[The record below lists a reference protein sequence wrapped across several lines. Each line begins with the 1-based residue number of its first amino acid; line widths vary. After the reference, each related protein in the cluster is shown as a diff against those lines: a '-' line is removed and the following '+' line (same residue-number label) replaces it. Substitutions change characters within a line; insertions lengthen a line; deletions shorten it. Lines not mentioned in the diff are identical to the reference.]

1 MTAGASALGILLA
14 LLGAPAVPAGSP
26 PGTAPPIS
34 SLLTPLEAAA
44 LVKVRASLPQR
55 SVPALSEP
63 LVRAAR
69 ALAVRAARGDPHPIS
84 SSALRAALGQ
94 AGVVDPAP
102 AALVLAARL
111 NSLPEALAA
120 AAHFRGATHLGVGVV
135 AQDGVAWAVLIASE
149 RRAELAPFP
158 RRVSPGDKVVL
169 RGRLLALSS
178 PRVYVERPSGAA
190 QEVAVHEEGG
200 AFSAQIQFDQPGRW
214 RLEVGG
220 DGARGPTVAAIL
232 EVESGEGV
240 ERASLPDEAD
250 PSDPA
255 DVERRIRQA
264 IDGVRADQG
273 LPPLRGSAALDE
285 QARLHSAAMLA
296 AATVAHRL
304 DGGDGLLARL
314 IAAGVAYRSAGENVA
329 RGDGA
334 LDAHR
339 AIAESP
345 AHRANLLA
353 PEASLLGLGIVRGT
367 LPGGQPVTYLTEIL
381 VEPGAGYP
389 GGETPSGAR

>member
-1 MTAGASALGILLA
+1 MTAGAQALAVLLA
-14 LLGAPAVPAGSP
+14 SLGATAAQAGPPAAR
-26 PGTAPPIS
+26 APPTS
-34 SLLTPLEAAA
+34 SILTPLEATA

-55 SVPALSEP
+55 TVPALSEP

-102 AALVLAARL
+102 AAVVLASRP

-120 AAHFRGATHLGVGVV
+120 AAHFRGATHVGIGVV
-135 AQDGVAWAVLIASE
+135 ARDGVAWAVLLASE
-149 RRAELAPFP
+149 RRAELDPFP
-158 RRVSPGDKVVL
+158 RRVSPGDTAVL
-169 RGRLLALSS
+169 RGRLLSLSS
-178 PRVYVERPSGAA
+178 PKVYIAKPSGAA
-190 QEVAVHEEGG
+190 REVAVREEDG
-200 AFSAQIQFDQPGRW
+200 AFFAPIYFDQPGRW

-220 DGARGPTVAAIL
+220 DGTRGPTVAAIL
-232 EVESGEGV
+232 EVESGEELPGPPP
-240 ERASLPDEAD
+240 PDEAD

-255 DVERRIRQA
+255 EVDRRIRQA
-264 IDGVRADQG
+264 IDAARAEQG

-304 DGGDGLLARL
+304 DGEAGLVSRLA
-314 IAAGVAYRSAGENVA
+314 AAGVAYRSAGENLA

-345 AHRANLLA
+345 VHRANLLA
-353 PEASLLGLGIVRGT
+353 PEASLLGLGIARGT
-367 LPGGQPVTYLTEIL
+367 LAGGQPVTYLTEIL
-381 VEPGAGYP
+381 VEPRGSSPGADA
-389 GGETPSGAR
+389 PSGVR